1 MVAMVA
7 IMVIK
12 RPCNQSIFTKRPCTI
27 IRFILHQVQSNILDY
42 LNYWCCTAE
51 MELRIEN
58 SVTKVV
64 ITMVTKRSCIPVA
77 HINSFSRM
85 TYI

>member
-1 MVAMVA
+1 MVA

-27 IRFILHQVQSNILDY
+27 ITFILHQVQSNILDY
-42 LNYWCCTAE
+42 LNCWCCTAE

-58 SVTKVV
+58 LITKVV
-64 ITMVTKRSCIPVA
+64 ITIWLQRGHA
-77 HINSFSRM
+77 
-85 TYI
+85 YQ